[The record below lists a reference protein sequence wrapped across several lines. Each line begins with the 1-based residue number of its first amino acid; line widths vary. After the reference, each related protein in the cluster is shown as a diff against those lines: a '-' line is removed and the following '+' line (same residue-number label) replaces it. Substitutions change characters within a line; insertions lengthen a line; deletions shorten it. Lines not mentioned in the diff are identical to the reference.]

1 MPNISERKKILDM
14 TTDYIV
20 AEAISDFLFNKDND
34 DLDLRNLFNDN
45 NSTFMLDDDEMFD
58 NIDEQDVNTDLN
70 YSYCSDND
78 EDLFNL
84 TPTQMIHI
92 AVASSTYLESK
103 GWGTSPTSNYMSSVV
118 FNLPEKEFKQDA
130 RMTYEAFYDLVD
142 KIKNDQVFQNNSCM
156 RQAPVREQLIVALY
170 RFGMYGNGASTRQVA
185 RHFGIRA
192 STSDL
197 YVNRVITALLRHRT
211 DEVYWPT
218 PAEKRNIKETIQSSS
233 GFPNCIG
240 CVDGTG
246 IVLSH
251 APVDNE
257 EDFFNRKSEYSL
269 ASMVVVDP
277 HIRIRYATC
286 GFVGSAYDT
295 RVWNNS
301 DLALNAQRYFDGEE
315 YLLGDKGYP
324 LCKEIITPYKEPR
337 AQDPDNKTF
346 NFCLSSP
353 RVRVEHAIGVLKG
366 HFQSLRGLRIVIGKG
381 RVRRRIKHEQDT
393 DEWFDPTV
401 EEEDEV
407 EDYNEIRGF
416 NANFADADIKR
427 EYIKSLVLNFNSDQE
442 EYVIKF
448 YFE

>member
-1 MPNISERKKILDM
+1 M

-20 AEAISDFLFNKDND
+20 AEAITDFLFNDDDD
-34 DLDLRNLFNDN
+34 DLDMGNPFNNNN
-45 NSTFMLDDDEMFD
+45 NSAFMLDDDEMFD
-58 NIDEQDVNTDLN
+58 DIDEQDINTDLDHN
-70 YSYCSDND
+70 YCNDND
-78 EDLFNL
+78 DDLFDL
-84 TPTQMIHI
+84 TPTQMIHV

-103 GWGTSPTSNYMSSVV
+103 GWKTIPTSNYMSSVV

-142 KIKNDQVFQNNSCM
+142 KIKNDQVFQNDSWT

-170 RFGMYGNGASTRQVA
+170 RFGMYAG
-185 RHFGIRA
+185 
-192 STSDL
+192 TSDL

-211 DEVYWPT
+211 DDVYWPT
-218 PAEKRNIKETIQSSS
+218 SAEKRNIKETIQSSS

-246 IVLSH
+246 IVLSY

-257 EDFFNRKSEYSL
+257 EGFFNRKSEYSS
-269 ASMVVVDP
+269 AAMIVVDP
-277 HIRIRYATC
+277 DIRIRYATC
-286 GFVGSAYDT
+286 SFVGSAHDT

-301 DLALNAQRYFDGEE
+301 DLALNPQRYFDGEE

-337 AQDPDNKTF
+337 AQHPDNKAF

-366 HFQSLRGLRIVIGKG
+366 RFQSLRGGLRIVIGKG
-381 RVRRRIKHEQDT
+381 KSKKKDQARAVLWFHACVVLHNILLKYQDT
-393 DEWFDPTV
+393 DEWFDPSTD
-401 EEEDEV
+401 EKDEV
-407 EDYNEIRGF
+407 EDNNETRGF
-416 NANFADADIKR
+416 NTNFADADVKR
-427 EYIKSLVLNFNSDQE
+427 EYIKSFST
-442 EYVIKF
+442 
-448 YFE
+448 